1 MRRGWGLTKKS
12 WALLRDHRSLLRFP
26 LYGAA
31 ATIVC
36 AVIVVGPGLYLIDD
50 GKVAVGGPLAVI
62 GFYLLALIGFYFSV
76 GLAAAADMIFHGRD
90 ATVGD
95 GLAVARSRFS
105 QIAGWAAISTVI
117 GLVLGALENQGGIA
131 GQIFGRLLA
140 VGWSLITFLAAPV
153 IALEGTGP
161 IETLKRSSSLFR
173 SRWGQQVT
181 GNIAI
186 GGAVFLFG
194 MLPSM
199 ALIAIGVLIWASTG
213 FVGALLVVI
222 GVIGFAIAMLI
233 SSALSGIFG
242 VALYRYALDG
252 ETVGGFTAEE
262 LESRGEVEGRPQRSA
277 DRHPRHRLTTR
288 RRAYFVPVGDDFG
301 PWAEVRSSKRRGS
314 LEQTPSTPTSTSFRM
329 RGSSSTVQA
338 ISSTS
343 AASVTDA
350 SRRLASAW

>member
-1 MRRGWGLTKKS
+1 MSRIRRGWQLTKKS
-12 WALLRDHRSLLRFP
+12 WALLRENRELLRFP

-50 GKVAVGGPLAVI
+50 GEVAFGGPLAVI

-76 GLAAAADMIFHGRD
+76 GLAATADMIFQGRQ
-90 ATVGD
+90 ASVSD

-105 QIAGWAAISTVI
+105 QIAGWAAVSTVV
-117 GLVLGALENQGGIA
+117 GLVLSALENQGGVL
-131 GQIFGRLLA
+131 GQVFSRLLA

-153 IALEGTGP
+153 VALEGTGP
-161 IETLKRSSSLFR
+161 FETLKRSGSLFK

-194 MLPSM
+194 ILPSM
-199 ALIAIGVLIWASTG
+199 LLIGAGVLVWATTS
-213 FVGALLVVI
+213 FVGALLVVL
-222 GVIGFAIAMLI
+222 GVIGFAVSALV

-252 ETVGGFTAEE
+252 ETVAGFTSEE
-262 LESRGEVEGRPQRSA
+262 LESAVKRKGGRNAPPTA
-277 DRHPRHRLTTR
+277 
-288 RRAYFVPVGDDFG
+288 
-301 PWAEVRSSKRRGS
+301 
-314 LEQTPSTPTSTSFRM
+314 TP
-329 RGSSSTVQA
+329 GTV
-338 ISSTS
+338 
-343 AASVTDA
+343 
-350 SRRLASAW
+350 